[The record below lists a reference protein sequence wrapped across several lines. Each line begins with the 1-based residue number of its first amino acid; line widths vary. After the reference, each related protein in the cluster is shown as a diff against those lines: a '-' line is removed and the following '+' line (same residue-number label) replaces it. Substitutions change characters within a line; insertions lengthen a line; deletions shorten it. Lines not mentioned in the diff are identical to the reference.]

1 MRMLKSHRCAGISLF
16 SFAAMLAANAAQ
28 AQTASP
34 PDDEGTGVADIVV
47 TAQKRAQ
54 KTIDV
59 PISLAAIGNEQ
70 LDTLQISELRD
81 FVGQV
86 PNLVVNNFNARSDTV
101 RLFIRGIGQN
111 DVTLTQDPSVALY
124 ADGVYVGTTVGAGF
138 ETDDLERIE
147 VLRGPQGTLYGR
159 NATGGAVNLISMK
172 PQTDGFHAKATIG
185 YGNYDA
191 KRATAMLNIPLGD
204 KAAIRLNGL
213 RTKRDGLQENTGIG
227 RDFAEQNNAAFRG
240 ALRVKPADGLTIDYA
255 FDYSRNKSTGTLT
268 VPTAGAA
275 ASFPIAP
282 PFPIPGTGGFATGIT
297 RLVNTFADPS
307 PFVDRRPNSAKSFRD
322 IKQNDGKVTGH
333 TITVDY
339 EASDTLTLRS
349 ITGFRRIN
357 SLQASDNLPTETTSI
372 VTSVL
377 TSLIPQLPVGTVLNV
392 IGPNGI
398 AYNEERVRF
407 SSSSEELQA
416 IGKISDWAD
425 VVVGFYYYKDK
436 ASQDTL
442 NAVIG
447 SGPLI
452 LQNFTTIGNKSYA
465 AYGEVTLRP
474 AGEKLSITLGG
485 RSSKD
490 KRSATR
496 INERSVSFAAL
507 GGFTAANCS
516 FFLGNF
522 TLPSCTPGGVVQAAN
537 YNRSFTNFS
546 PSVTVAY
553 KVDNDLNLY
562 AKFVRGY
569 KSGGTSQR
577 SSNPINFSKGYLPE
591 KVDSFEAGLKANL
604 FDRRV
609 SASIAG
615 FHMSIDKY
623 QASLQTGAT
632 AGDRDFSGIDGSKIY
647 GVEFDLTAALTRE
660 LRLGVNG
667 ALLHTKFGAK
677 SATVLLDTGQLQTQ
691 NFVREFSYAP
701 KSSGSIYV
709 DYDRDISDRWAFG
722 FHTNLS
728 YQSSTETSSNVNDND
743 TLPSRAI
750 VDGSLSLTRK
760 LGDDR
765 EIVVRFW
772 GKNIF
777 DKVYK
782 TVSFGSFAFSGATK
796 VSEFGE
802 PRTYGATMSIR
813 Y

>member
-1 MRMLKSHRCAGISLF
+1 MALHKTTEASLITLAMVMVAQPV
-16 SFAAMLAANAAQ
+16 FAQ
-28 AQTASP
+28 STE
-34 PDDEGTGVADIVV
+34 PDSEAVVVRDIIV

-54 KTIDV
+54 NTIDV
-59 PISLAAIGNEQ
+59 PISLAAIGSEQ

-124 ADGVYVGTTVGAGF
+124 SDGVYIGTTVGAGF
-138 ETDDLERIE
+138 ESDDLERIE

-159 NATGGAVNLISMK
+159 NATGGAVNLISAK
-172 PQTDGFHAKATIG
+172 PQTDGFHAKGTIG

-191 KRATAMLNIPLGD
+191 RRATLMLNVPIGE

-227 RDFAEQNNAAFRG
+227 RDFAEQNNTAFRG
-240 ALRVKPADGLTIDYA
+240 AIRVKPTDALTIDYA
-255 FDYSRNKSTGTLT
+255 FDYSRNKSSGTLT

-275 ASFPIAP
+275 ASFPIAA
-282 PFPIPGTGGFATGIT
+282 PFVIPGTFGLATGIT

-307 PFVDRRPNSAKSFRD
+307 PFVDRRPKSGRSFRSID
-322 IKQNDGKVTGH
+322 QNDGKVYGH
-333 TITVDY
+333 ALTLDY
-339 EASDTLTLRS
+339 EVSDALTLRS
-349 ITGFRRIN
+349 ITGLRRIN
-357 SLQASDNLPTETTSI
+357 SLQASDNLPTETSSI
-372 VTSVL
+372 VTTVL

-398 AYNEERVRF
+398 AYNTERTKF
-407 SSSSEELQA
+407 HSTSEELQA
-416 IGKISDWAD
+416 IGKIGDSVDF
-425 VVVGFYYYKDK
+425 VVGAYYYKDR

-447 SGPLI
+447 SGGLI
-452 LQNFTTIGNKSYA
+452 LQNFTTIRNKSYA
-465 AYGEVTLRP
+465 GFGELTIRP
-474 AGEKLSITLGG
+474 SGENLSITLGG
-485 RSSKD
+485 RFSHD
-490 KRSATR
+490 NRSATR
-496 INERSVSFAAL
+496 INERSLSFAAV
-507 GGFTAANCS
+507 GGFTAQNCA
-516 FFLGNF
+516 FFLGNQ
-522 TLPSCTPGGVVQAAN
+522 TLQTCTPGGTVQPAV
-537 YNRSFTNFS
+537 YNRSFNNFS

-591 KVDSFEAGLKANL
+591 KVDSFEAGLKGSFL
-604 FDRRV
+604 DRRV
-609 SASIAG
+609 SASVAG
-615 FHMSIDKY
+615 FYMQIDKY

-632 AGDRDFSGIDGSKIY
+632 AGDRDFSGIDGNKIY
-647 GVEFDLTAALTRE
+647 GIEFDLTAALTRE

-667 ALLHTKFGAK
+667 ALLHTKFGAT
-677 SATVLLDTGQLQTQ
+677 SATILLDTGQLQTQ
-691 NFVREFSYAP
+691 NFVSEFSYAP
-701 KSSGSIYV
+701 KSSGSIYI
-709 DYDRDISDRWAFG
+709 DYNREISNNWEVG
-722 FHTNLS
+722 FHSNLS

-743 TLPSRAI
+743 TIPSRAL
-750 VDGSLSLTRK
+750 VDASLSLTRN
-760 LGDDR
+760 LGNDR
-765 EIVVRFW
+765 EVSLRFW

-777 DKVYK
+777 DKSYK

-802 PRTYGATMSIR
+802 ARTYGATLIFR

>member
-1 MRMLKSHRCAGISLF
+1 MALHKTTEASLITLAMVMVAQPV
-16 SFAAMLAANAAQ
+16 FAQ
-28 AQTASP
+28 STE
-34 PDDEGTGVADIVV
+34 PDSEAVVVRDIIV

-54 KTIDV
+54 NTIDV
-59 PISLAAIGNEQ
+59 PISLAAIGSEQ

-124 ADGVYVGTTVGAGF
+124 SDGVYIGTTVGAGF
-138 ETDDLERIE
+138 ESDDLERIE

-159 NATGGAVNLISMK
+159 NATGGAVNLISAK
-172 PQTDGFHAKATIG
+172 PQTDGFHAKGTIG

-191 KRATAMLNIPLGD
+191 KRATLMLNVPIGE

-227 RDFAEQNNAAFRG
+227 RDFAEQNNTAFRG
-240 ALRVKPADGLTIDYA
+240 AIRVKPTDALTIDYA
-255 FDYSRNKSTGTLT
+255 FDYSRNKSSGTLT

-275 ASFPIAP
+275 ASFPIAA
-282 PFPIPGTGGFATGIT
+282 PFVIPGTFGLATGIT

-307 PFVDRRPNSAKSFRD
+307 PFVDRRPKTGRSFRSID
-322 IKQNDGKVTGH
+322 QNDGKVYGH
-333 TITVDY
+333 ALTLDY
-339 EASDTLTLRS
+339 VVSDALTLRS
-349 ITGFRRIN
+349 ITGLRRIN
-357 SLQASDNLPTETTSI
+357 SLQASDNLPTETSSI
-372 VTSVL
+372 VTTVL

-398 AYNEERVRF
+398 AYNTEKTKF
-407 SSSSEELQA
+407 HSTSEELQA
-416 IGKISDWAD
+416 IGKIGDSVDF
-425 VVVGFYYYKDK
+425 VVGAYYYEDR

-447 SGPLI
+447 SGGLI
-452 LQNFTTIGNKSYA
+452 LQNFTTIRNKSYA
-465 AYGEVTLRP
+465 GFGELTIRP
-474 AGEKLSITLGG
+474 SGENLSITLGG
-485 RSSKD
+485 RLSHD
-490 KRSATR
+490 NRSATR
-496 INERSVSFAAL
+496 INERSLSFAAV
-507 GGFTAANCS
+507 GGFTAQNCA
-516 FFLGNF
+516 FFLGNQ
-522 TLPSCTPGGVVQAAN
+522 TLQTCTPGGTVQPAV
-537 YNRSFTNFS
+537 YNRSFNNFS

-591 KVDSFEAGLKANL
+591 KVDSFEAGLKGSFL
-604 FDRRV
+604 DRRV
-609 SASIAG
+609 SASVAG
-615 FHMSIDKY
+615 FYMQIDKY

-632 AGDRDFSGIDGSKIY
+632 AGDRDFSGIDGNKIY
-647 GVEFDLTAALTRE
+647 GIEFDLTAALTRE

-667 ALLHTKFGAK
+667 ALLHTKFGAT
-677 SATVLLDTGQLQTQ
+677 SATILLDTGQLQTQ

-701 KSSGSIYV
+701 KSSGSIYI
-709 DYDRDISDRWAFG
+709 DYNREISNNWEVG
-722 FHTNLS
+722 FHSNLS

-743 TLPSRAI
+743 TIPSRAL
-750 VDGSLSLTRK
+750 VDASLSLTRN
-760 LGDDR
+760 LGNDR
-765 EIVVRFW
+765 EVSLRFW

-777 DKVYK
+777 DKSYK

-802 PRTYGATMSIR
+802 ARTYGATLIFR